1 MTIKHIQHLYWRAG
15 FGINPNQLQLL
26 SIKNREQNI
35 DELFRQSNS
44 YNPLFINT
52 SEFDTLTFEEFTK
65 TNKIHRAYIEK
76 SKLKVKELN
85 HAWIDKISNS
95 KEILREKMT
104 LFWANHFVCQDRFIL
119 YIQKYNNTLRYHALG
134 NFKDFIKDISKEPS
148 MINYLDLKQNKIGRP
163 NENFARELL
172 ELFTLGVGNYSE
184 DDIKEIAK
192 AFTGYNYDF
201 EGDFVFKENQHNND
215 FKYVFGKSGHYDGD
229 DIIDII
235 LEQKQCA
242 RFICTK
248 LYQYFVNTTLN
259 ENYIEDMTN
268 IFYPNYNIESV
279 LRYMFTQDWFYYSK
293 NIGNKIKSPIE
304 LIAGLSHTIPVTFK
318 ETDQIINIQR
328 MLGQMLLYP
337 PNVAGWKGGKSWIDS
352 NTLMIRL
359 KLPSALL
366 SNAKISTKEEGDFY
380 DTYSKYYEN
389 RKGDTKI
396 KVSANWDVF
405 KKNFQHVKVE
415 ELQGYL
421 LQCSINLGTQDY
433 LNRLS
438 KKSKEAYCVQL
449 MSLPEYQ
456 MC

>member
-1 MTIKHIQHLYWRAG
+1 MTKKEIQHLYWRAG
-15 FGINPNQLQLL
+15 FGIHPNRLQEL
-26 SIKNREQNI
+26 STKSREDIVNALI
-35 DELFRQSNS
+35 DQSKS
-44 YNPLFINT
+44 FNPLIVNT
-52 SEFDTLTFEEFTK
+52 SEFDTLTYKEFNK

-76 SKLKVKELN
+76 SKLKIKELN
-85 HAWIDKISNS
+85 HAWIYKVSNS

-104 LFWANHFVCQDRFIL
+104 LFWANHFACHDRFIL

-134 NFKDFIKDISKEPS
+134 NFKDFLKDISKEPS
-148 MINYLDLKQNKIGRP
+148 LIDYLDLKQNKKGRP

-172 ELFTLGVGNYSE
+172 ELFTLGVGHYSE

-201 EGDFVFKENQHNND
+201 EGNFIFNENQHNDD
-215 FKYVFGKSGHYDGD
+215 FKYVFGKAGHYDGD

-248 LYQYFVNTTLN
+248 LYRYFVNSNLN
-259 ENYIEDMTN
+259 NNHIEDMTN
-268 IFYPNYNIESV
+268 VFYPDYNIESV
-279 LRYMFTQDWFYYSK
+279 LRFMFTQDWFY
-293 NIGNKIKSPIE
+293 NPEHIGNKIKSPIE
-304 LIAGLSHTIPVTFK
+304 LIAGISYTVPVTFN
-318 ETDQIINIQR
+318 ETNQILGIQK

-352 NTLMIRL
+352 NTMMIRL
-359 KLPSALL
+359 KLPSVLL
-366 SNAKISTKEEGDFY
+366 SNSLIVTKENGDFY
-380 DTYSKYYEN
+380 DAYKKYYEN
-389 RKGDTKI
+389 RKGDTII
-396 KVSANWDVF
+396 KVSANWNVF
-405 KKNFQHVKVE
+405 KKNYQHVE
-415 ELQGYL
+415 IEALRDYL
-421 LQCSINLGTQDY
+421 LLCPINQGTQDY

-438 KKSKEAYCVQL
+438 KKSKQEYCVQL

>member
-1 MTIKHIQHLYWRAG
+1 MKKEHIQHLYWRAG
-15 FGINPNQLQLL
+15 FGIDPKALQSLL
-26 SIKNREQNI
+26 NKNREDI
-35 DELFRQSNS
+35 VDMLFSES
-44 YNPLFINT
+44 KSFNPLKINT
-52 SEFDTLTFEEFTK
+52 PEFDTLTYKEFNK

-85 HAWIDKISNS
+85 HAWIHRVSNS
-95 KEILREKMT
+95 KETLREKMT
-104 LFWANHFVCQDRFIL
+104 LFWANHFVCQDRYIL
-119 YIQKYNNTLRYHALG
+119 YIQKFNNTLRYHALG
-134 NFKDFIKDISKEPS
+134 NFKDFLKDISKEPS
-148 MINYLDLKQNKIGRP
+148 MIDYLDLKQNKKGRP

-201 EGDFVFKENQHNND
+201 EGDFEFRENQHNND
-215 FKYVFGKSGHYDGD
+215 FKYVFGKAGHYDGD

-248 LYQYFVNTTLN
+248 LYRYFVNTTIN
-259 ENYIEDMTN
+259 KTHIEDMTN
-268 IFYPNYNIESV
+268 VFFPNYNIETV
-279 LRYMFTQDWFYYSK
+279 LRYMFTQDWFYSPEH
-293 NIGNKIKSPIE
+293 IGNKIKSPID
-304 LIAGLSHTIPVTFK
+304 LIAGISHTIPVTFK
-318 ETDQIINIQR
+318 ETEQILGIQG
-328 MLGQMLLYP
+328 MLGQLLLYP

-359 KLPSALL
+359 KLPSVLL
-366 SNAKISTKEEGDFY
+366 SNAKIETKEKGDFY
-380 DTYSKYYEN
+380 DAYKKYYEN
-389 RKGDTKI
+389 RKGDSII
-396 KVSANWDVF
+396 KASANWEVF
-405 KKNFQHVKVE
+405 KSNYQHVEIE
-415 ELQGYL
+415 ELGNYL
-421 LQCSINLGTQDY
+421 LQCPINSGVQDY

-438 KKSKEAYCVQL
+438 KKSKQEYCVQV